1 MLIDWFTVAAQI
13 VNFVILVWLLKR
25 FLYQPILRA
34 IEAREKK
41 VKTQIQEAE
50 TKEAEAERERD
61 EFRRKNEEFEAE
73 RESMLNEAEMEA
85 REKRRA
91 LLEKAREEAR
101 ELRER
106 LEKAIREE
114 KEDLY
119 REVVERTQREVF
131 NLTRKVLQDL
141 ASQSLEEHMSRNFL
155 QRLQSLEGDKRRQ
168 LTAALHGTSE
178 GVTVKS
184 AFELPQAQREAIENT
199 LAEVASEAVDCRFV
213 TDSEKIGGIELTAG
227 GYKMAW
233 SVDDYLVTLE
243 KKVGEL
249 LSPNGEL
256 ADEAPEHE
264 KAASD
269 GSD

>member
-13 VNFVILVWLLKR
+13 INFVILVWLLKR

-34 IEAREKK
+34 IDAREEK

-50 TKEAEAERERD
+50 TKEADAERERD

-73 RESMLNEAEMEA
+73 RESMLNEAEEDA

-91 LLEKAREEAR
+91 LLEEAREEAR
-101 ELRER
+101 DLRER

-114 KEDLY
+114 KADLY

-131 NLTRKVLQDL
+131 NLTRKVLREL
-141 ASQSLEEHMSRNFL
+141 ASQSLEEHMSKNFL
-155 QRLQSLEGDKRRQ
+155 RRLQGLEGDKRRQ
-168 LTAALHGTSE
+168 LAEALNE
-178 GVTVKS
+178 APQEVTVKS
-184 AFELPQAQREAIENT
+184 AFELPDTQQKDIESA
-199 LAEVASEAVDCRFV
+199 LAEVASEKIDCRFV
-213 TDSEKIGGIELTAG
+213 TEPEKIGGIELTAG

-233 SVDDYLVTLE
+233 SVDDYLSTLE
-243 KKVGEL
+243 KKVGAL
-249 LSPNGEL
+249 LSSNGEL
-256 ADEAPEHE
+256 TGEAPERE